1 MNVYLIDIENVNLE
15 LFLKSRKFTKDD
27 KFCLVGNS
35 NLKFNINVL
44 KFFEDKEYKVY
55 FFNDANKN
63 YADKILF
70 TILGSIIEKEN
81 LKNAKF
87 YIVSNDNIFVN
98 LDFTER
104 LFGKKVENIK
114 FSNSTSLVKTTPKNE
129 PKKEI
134 KKELSIDEIYKNN
147 IEDIEILKE
156 SYPKNDEF
164 HNALVKLFGMEIGKE
179 LYKISKNSVKQEDKN
194 EAFYQQNRAKID
206 EILDQISGL
215 KDTHNALVKEFG
227 ENGREL
233 YMYLKNNNKL

>member
-87 YIVSNDNIFVN
+87 YMVSNDNIFSELKYTEN
-98 LDFTER
+98 LFNT
-104 LFGKKVENIK
+104 KVENIK
-114 FSNSTSLVKTTPKNE
+114 FDNSQSTALTKIKDD
-129 PKKEI
+129 KKE
-134 KKELSIDEIYKNN
+134 EN
-147 IEDIEILKE
+147 IEKFDIENLCFNHQKEILSLRY
-156 SYPKNDEF
+156 SYDDLGEF
-164 HNALVKLFGMEIGKE
+164 HNELVKKFGMEIGKKI
-179 LYKISKNSVKQEDKN
+179 YK
-194 EAFYQQNRAKID
+194 FM
-206 EILDQISGL
+206 
-215 KDTHNALVKEFG
+215 KE
-227 ENGREL
+227 
-233 YMYLKNNNKL
+233 NNKL